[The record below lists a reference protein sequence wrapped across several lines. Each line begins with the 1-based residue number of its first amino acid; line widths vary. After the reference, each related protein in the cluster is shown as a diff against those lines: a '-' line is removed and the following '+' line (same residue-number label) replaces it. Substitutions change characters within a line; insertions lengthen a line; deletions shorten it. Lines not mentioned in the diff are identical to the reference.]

1 MLLYPRKPKGKPS
14 EFPPVRRCHVCRVEL
29 SLHPDAGHLALSYCG
44 DCGKPTCGDHR
55 DETSAARCSTC
66 RARKGEED

>member
-14 EFPPVRRCHVCRVEL
+14 EFPPIHKCHVCRVEL
-29 SLHPDAGHLALSYCG
+29 SLHDDAGQLALAFCG

-55 DETSAARCSTC
+55 DESSAQRCTKCQEAR
-66 RARKGEED
+66 